1 MNKKIIVTK
10 QELESYIEY
19 YNLAGKML
27 CYIMRPLLYIKL
39 LPSQIRV
46 FKLVHPKFTRYNIY
60 QIVLIK
66 LKIIIK
72 EFSSAN
78 NTNNENKEISATKSV
93 NF

>member
-1 MNKKIIVTK
+1 MVTK
-10 QELESYIEY
+10 QELEAYIEY

-27 CYIMRPLLYIKL
+27 CYIIRPLLYIKL

-46 FKLVHPKFTRYNIY
+46 FKLVHPKYVKYKIY

-66 LKIIIK
+66 LKITIK

-78 NTNNENKEISATKSV
+78 NTNNENKEISAIKFV
-93 NF
+93 KF

>member
-1 MNKKIIVTK
+1 MVTK
-10 QELESYIEY
+10 QELEAYIEY

-27 CYIMRPLLYIKL
+27 CYIIRPLLYIKL

-46 FKLVHPKFTRYNIY
+46 FKLVHPKLTKYKIY

-78 NTNNENKEISATKSV
+78 NTNNENKEISAIKFV
-93 NF
+93 KF